1 MEPTK
6 TSSDEIDLQELL
18 LKVVFIIRRNFNLI
32 ALFFVIGTLLG
43 FSYSMIA
50 TKVYESKLIVTSDIL
65 TESYVEKIG
74 ENLFALIKDNNL
86 PVLASKLHLTEGECK
101 NISSIKIESAQ
112 KEKPQKDEE
121 KKWVM
126 ITVRISDQ
134 DVLPKLEQGL
144 VSYLENNEYVK
155 VRVEQKRNL
164 NKELIKKAE
173 EEISSLEKF
182 KSEVY
187 NGNFFANNKGNV
199 MFDPTVVN
207 VRLLEL
213 NKEKL
218 KYQNDLEV
226 VNSVQIVE
234 GFTRFEKPVSPNKAI
249 SLTAGATLGL
259 FFVGA
264 LLAFKSIR
272 KIVRLAEENE
282 KK

>member
-32 ALFFVIGTLLG
+32 ALFFAIGTLLG

-86 PVLASKLHLTEGECK
+86 PLLASKLHLAEGECK

-144 VSYLENNEYVK
+144 VNYLENNEYVK
-155 VRVEQKRNL
+155 VRVEQKRNF
-164 NKELIKKAE
+164 NKQLIKKAE
-173 EEISSLEKF
+173 EEIHSLEQF
-182 KSEVY
+182 KNELY
-187 NGNFFANNKGNV
+187 NGNFFQGNKGNI
-199 MFDPTVVN
+199 MFDPTEVN
-207 VRLLEL
+207 MKILKLSE
-213 NKEKL
+213 EKL

-249 SLTAGATLGL
+249 SLAAGATLGL